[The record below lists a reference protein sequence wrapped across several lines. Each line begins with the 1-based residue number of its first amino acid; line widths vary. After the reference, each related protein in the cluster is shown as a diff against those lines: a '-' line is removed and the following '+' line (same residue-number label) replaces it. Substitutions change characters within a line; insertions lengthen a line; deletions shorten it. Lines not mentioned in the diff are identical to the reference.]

1 LIASRLPKGAIYQI
15 IVFPVLRLLFLFLLT
30 VGLARPGFAQILF
43 DATKAETAGNAD
55 WVIDAD
61 SAGNPQRIPTPTI
74 SAINASTAES
84 YWKGGIS
91 SWGVALAKLRNAG
104 QITLGGNG
112 IETLPA
118 GASITY
124 GNASNAQ
131 DLSHYQAYVVCEPNT
146 LFTAAEKT
154 AILNYVKNGGCLFM
168 IADHSSSDRN
178 NDGYDSLQVWND
190 LMTNNSVQ
198 TNPFGFSFNSY
209 SGSPTAVLNSA
220 ASDPLTHG
228 AAGTATQFVFNV
240 GTTMTITNTS
250 TTHAS
255 VWQTSPTKVMALYG
269 TYGSGRF
276 VAIGDSSPV
285 DDGTG
290 ASGDTLY
297 DGWNSPAGNGIVA
310 LNGTLWLL
318 ANSTATVIAPTVT
331 TDAATSLL
339 SNGAALN
346 ATVNPNGA
354 ATTVTFSYGLT
365 TAYGTTASVAGSL
378 AGASAQAAS
387 ATITGLSAG
396 TVYHYRASA
405 VNSAGTVN
413 GADRTFTTAAAA
425 LPDLTLAKTHTSLF
439 RQGLTGLTYTLTAT
453 NSGAAATA
461 GPVTVVDTLPV
472 GLTATALTGTGWTVN
487 LGTLTATRSDA
498 LAAGSSYPPLTLT
511 VSANADA
518 PASVTNTAAI
528 SGGGETN
535 TSNNSASDLTSIL
548 SASSGG
554 APKVV
559 ISQLYGGGGSAGAA
573 FSNDYVELFNSGG
586 TPADLTGWSVQY
598 GSSTGTTWQVTALS
612 GSIAPGHYY
621 LVKGASNGSV
631 GSALPAVDANGTV
644 NMSATS
650 GKVALVNSV
659 TALSGANPVG
669 GTSVVDLVGYGAAN
683 GYEGASPAPALTVS
697 LAGFRA
703 NGGLTDTDANLS
715 DFSAATPLPRNAAS
729 PANLPPS
736 LTANL
741 TLAKAH
747 VGTFMQ
753 ADAGRTYTLTV
764 TNTGTGPTVGTV
776 MVTDMLPAGL
786 TATAISGV
794 GWSTNLST
802 LTATRSDTLAA
813 ASSYPPVTVTVKVA
827 VNAAASVTNTATVSG
842 GGEANT
848 ADNLASDP
856 TPITAL
862 APIEAWRFANFGTI
876 ALTPDTAD
884 TAIVAGDGLPNL
896 IKYALGLDP
905 HIPAVTGIITD
916 TTTGC
921 LRLSVS
927 LNPNASD
934 ITCQVE
940 VTSTL
945 EDNASWTNDGTSI
958 DLSTPSFLQVSD
970 GISLGDGV
978 RRFMRLRVTRP

>member
-1 LIASRLPKGAIYQI
+1 MPRWFLIASRLPKGAIYQI

-112 IETLPA
+112 IETLSA

-297 DGWNSPAGNGIVA
+297 DGWNSPAGNAIVA

-498 LAAGSSYPPLTLT
+498 LAA
-511 VSANADA
+511 
-518 PASVTNTAAI
+518 
-528 SGGGETN
+528 
-535 TSNNSASDLTSIL
+535 
-548 SASSGG
+548 
-554 APKVV
+554 
-559 ISQLYGGGGSAGAA
+559 
-573 FSNDYVELFNSGG
+573 
-586 TPADLTGWSVQY
+586 
-598 GSSTGTTWQVTALS
+598 
-612 GSIAPGHYY
+612 
-621 LVKGASNGSV
+621 
-631 GSALPAVDANGTV
+631 
-644 NMSATS
+644 
-650 GKVALVNSV
+650 
-659 TALSGANPVG
+659 
-669 GTSVVDLVGYGAAN
+669 
-683 GYEGASPAPALTVS
+683 
-697 LAGFRA
+697 
-703 NGGLTDTDANLS
+703 
-715 DFSAATPLPRNAAS
+715 
-729 PANLPPS
+729 
-736 LTANL
+736 
-741 TLAKAH
+741 
-747 VGTFMQ
+747 
-753 ADAGRTYTLTV
+753 
-764 TNTGTGPTVGTV
+764 
-776 MVTDMLPAGL
+776 
-786 TATAISGV
+786 
-794 GWSTNLST
+794 
-802 LTATRSDTLAA
+802 

-896 IKYALGLDP
+896 LKYALGLDP

-945 EDNASWTNDGTSI
+945 EDNASWTTDGTSI